1 MAQQQSIIELKNKIN
16 ILEKDVLNI
25 KNEVNDVKKDIK
37 ELNKL
42 PDKIDKL
49 IDILSNK
56 SNNNNNL
63 INQHNN
69 IDNKNQNN
77 NNNINMNPYVDNKGS
92 LNNDLNPFINSKSIE
107 NIPQVFSADKL
118 KKNKKKYKQRNPLY
132 FYYEIKGNLY
142 KYTCENKERKSNLKF
157 KCSDTKCKAYAF
169 YYPEI
174 KNFKIIEEI
183 EHIDYD
189 SHSYVLPKI
198 SHEKYINDSYIASD
212 FKLLDEETNTYTL
225 NKKAKGEYFKQL
237 FLDKEE
243 IKPTS
248 AIE

>member
-1 MAQQQSIIELKNKIN
+1 MAQQQSVIELKNKIN
-16 ILEKDVLNI
+16 VLEKDVLNI

-63 INQHNN
+63 NIQHNN

-118 KKNKKKYKQRNPLY
+118 KKNKKN
-132 FYYEIKGNLY
+132 I
-142 KYTCENKERKSNLKF
+142 NKEIHNIFIMKLKV
-157 KCSDTKCKAYAF
+157 
-169 YYPEI
+169 I
-174 KNFKIIEEI
+174 
-183 EHIDYD
+183 
-189 SHSYVLPKI
+189 
-198 SHEKYINDSYIASD
+198 YINILV
-212 FKLLDEETNTYTL
+212 KI
-225 NKKAKGEYFKQL
+225 KKENQ
-237 FLDKEE
+237 
-243 IKPTS
+243 I
-248 AIE
+248 